1 MIDLIIRNARI
12 VDGSGN
18 PWFAGDVAVAGGKIV
33 AVGRLADLKGKE
45 ELDAQG
51 LVLSPGFIDVHSH
64 SDFSILEYPTNESR
78 VLQGITTELG
88 GNCGLSPAPVLPNK
102 VDYLRKYASFLS
114 SSISYDWQSFG
125 DFLRRVEEAG
135 SSTNFGGLVGHG
147 TLRVAAMGFD
157 NRKPEPHELELMQ
170 KLMREAMEDGAFG
183 LSSGLIYSPGCYAD
197 TDELVE
203 VAKAIAPYGGFYE
216 THMRNE
222 GAGILDSIRESIEV
236 GRRAGVAVQ
245 IAHHKISGRNNWGLS
260 PQSTE
265 LIAQARAEGLDITA
279 DQYPYIASA
288 TTLTSILPSWTF
300 EGGVDKMIERLQDP
314 TTRAKV
320 KEQIAA
326 SSAKSG
332 RRWSDLLISAVGSEA
347 NKHVEGKTVAEL
359 AAMVGK
365 EPIDAA
371 LDLIIEERAVVAEV
385 SFGMCEEDVT
395 TIMRHPLTMIGSDG
409 GATDIHCPGKPH
421 PRNFGTF
428 ARVLGKYV
436 REDQVLRLEE
446 AIRKMTSMPAT
457 RMRLFDRGLIRSGC
471 WADLVLFDPET
482 IEDTP
487 TFTNPQQVVK
497 GISRVWVNGV
507 LVAQDGRHTGA
518 KPGQVLR
525 RR

>member
-1 MIDLIIRNARI
+1 MIDLIIRNAKI
-12 VDGSGN
+12 IDGSGN
-18 PWFAGDVAVAGGKIV
+18 PWFCGEVAVAGGKIV
-33 AVGRLADLKGKE
+33 AVGRLGDLKASE
-45 ELDAQG
+45 EIDAQG
-51 LVLSPGFIDVHSH
+51 LVLSPGFIDIHSH
-64 SDFSILEYPTNESR
+64 SDFSILDYPTNESR
-78 VLQGITTELG
+78 VLQGVTTEMG
-88 GNCGLSPAPVLPNK
+88 GNCGLSPAPVLPDK
-102 VDYLRKYASFLS
+102 VDLLRKYVSFLS
-114 SSISYDWQSFG
+114 SSLSYEWQSFG
-125 DFLRRVEEAG
+125 DYLRVIEEKG
-135 SSTNFGGLVGHG
+135 ISTNFGGLVGHG

-157 NRKPEPHELELMQ
+157 NRKPEPHELETMQ

-183 LSSGLIYSPGCYAD
+183 VSSGLIYSPGCYAD

-203 VAKAIAPYGGFYE
+203 VAKAIAPFGGFYE

-236 GRRAGVAVQ
+236 GRRAGVAVE

-265 LIAQARAEGLDITA
+265 LIAKARAEGLDITA

-300 EGGVDKMIERLQDP
+300 EGGVDKMIDRLQDAA
-314 TTRAKV
+314 TRMKI

-332 RRWSDLLISAVGSEA
+332 RRWSDLLIASVGSEA
-347 NKHVEGKTVAEL
+347 NRHYEGKNIDEI
-359 AAMVGK
+359 AAIVGK
-365 EPIDAA
+365 DPIDAA
-371 LDLIIEERAVVAEV
+371 LDLIIEERAVVGEI

-409 GATDIHCPGKPH
+409 GAMDIQSPGKPH

-436 REDQVLRLEE
+436 REDKVLCLEE
-446 AIRKMTSMPAT
+446 AVRKMTSLPAT
-457 RMRLFDRGLIRSGC
+457 RFRLFDRGMIRSGC
-471 WADLVLFDPET
+471 WADLVLFDPDT

-487 TFTNPQQVVK
+487 SFTNPQQVVK
-497 GISRVWVNGV
+497 GISSVWVNGV
-507 LVAQDGRHTGA
+507 LVAKDGQHTGA
-518 KPGQVLR
+518 RPGQVLR
-525 RR
+525 HR